1 LSRFDLLI
9 KNGTILDGSGLDRFN
24 GDIGVSEGKIVEMG
38 DLAGE
43 DGDAVIDATGRS
55 LIPIGPFSSIL
66 QVTAR

>member
-1 LSRFDLLI
+1 MGDFDILSRFDLLI

-43 DGDAVIDATGRS
+43 DR
-55 LIPIGPFSSIL
+55 
-66 QVTAR
+66 